1 MYSKRIQ
8 RQLKK
13 SFGEDFELISL
24 SEKFPEFLRQVELT
38 YSQLEEKAQLAARS
52 LDISSGELTENNSHL
67 FKLNQNFSALLNSL
81 DQGFLMFDRKGQCL
95 PIYSRVCV
103 DLLECNPENRNIT
116 EVLKIPPAKV
126 KGFLGWV
133 DLLFGE
139 SPSFE
144 DLIEIGPKT
153 FPHSKNRSI
162 EIAFKPVRDRDGFIQ
177 NIVLIATDT
186 TETQIARSEAAKM
199 FEYANLISRVMRE
212 KSQFSGFLKLAE
224 QIIQELD
231 FVSSSTDFK
240 IEDLIKV
247 KHLLHTFKGT
257 ASSFG
262 FSRVSE
268 LIHSVETKLIS
279 QSDIE
284 SSQKYLRESVHEVS
298 EAYHETISIH
308 GELFQGILSST
319 DTIREVPLSQL
330 KDFCFELSDG
340 GLSDLASRFNHLFI
354 GVSAQQVFRRFEADL
369 RDCCLKVGKP
379 VPVFQV
385 SSEDINLVPEEL
397 ESVLNQL
404 IHVFRNIATHG
415 LETAAERRK
424 IGKAMTPKVFIDVK
438 LIQDSTP
445 RLLQIS
451 ISDDGK
457 GLDLN
462 AIRQKLEKI
471 GRGAEV
477 NNMSIAQMQNCIFD
491 EGFSTAMHV
500 SELAGRGVGLSSL
513 KCVVEEQGGTIQVVS
528 EWGIGTQFLITV
540 PIVGLS
546 TFSKAETQAA

>member
-8 RQLKK
+8 RQLNK
-13 SFGEDFELISL
+13 SFGENFNPEGLW
-24 SEKFPEFLRQVELT
+24 EKFPEFLRQVDLT
-38 YSQLEEKAQLAARS
+38 YSQLEEKANLAART
-52 LDISSGELTENNSHL
+52 LDISSQELTENNSNL
-67 FKLNQNFSALLNSL
+67 FSLNQNFAALLNSL
-81 DQGFLMFDRKGQCL
+81 DQGFLMFDRNGKCL
-95 PIYSRVCV
+95 PIHSRVCI
-103 DLLECNPENRNIT
+103 DLLECNPENRNIA
-116 EVLKIPPAKV
+116 EVLKIPEGKV

-139 SPSFE
+139 RSSFE
-144 DLIEIGPKT
+144 DLVEIGPKT
-153 FPHSKNRSI
+153 FPHSMNRSI
-162 EIAFKPVRDRDGFIQ
+162 EIAFKPVRSRDGLIE

-186 TETQIARSEAAKM
+186 TETQIAKSEAAKM

-212 KSQFSGFLKLAE
+212 KSQFSGFLKFAE
-224 QIIQELD
+224 EIIQELD
-231 FVSSSTDFK
+231 FVSSSTEFK

-268 LIHSVETKLIS
+268 LIHSVETRLIS
-279 QSDIE
+279 QSDLQ

-298 EAYHETISIH
+298 ESYHETISIH
-308 GELFQGILSST
+308 GDLFQGILSST
-319 DTIREVPLSQL
+319 DTIREVSLSQL
-330 KDFCFELSDG
+330 KDFSFELSDR
-340 GLSDLASRFNHLFI
+340 GLNDLANRFSHLFI
-354 GVSAQQVFRRFEADL
+354 GVSAQQVFRRFESDL
-369 RDCCLKVGKP
+369 RDCCLKAGKP
-379 VPVFQV
+379 VPVFQI
-385 SSEDINLVPEEL
+385 SSEEVNLVPEEL
-397 ESVLNQL
+397 ESILNQL

-415 LETAAERRK
+415 LETAAERRR

-438 LIQDSTP
+438 LIQNSNP
-445 RLLQIS
+445 RLLRIS

-462 AIRQKLEKI
+462 SIRQKLEKI

-477 NNMSIAQMQNCIFD
+477 NNMSISQMQSCIFD
-491 EGFSTAMHV
+491 EGFSTAIQV

-528 EWGIGTQFLITV
+528 EWGIGTQFVITV
-540 PIVGLS
+540 PVVGLS
-546 TFSKAETQAA
+546 TFGKAETQAA